1 MWIINLSFPGFIA
14 ILAATLL
21 IVERKS
27 YYASFTGK
35 QIILINQMILLALY
49 NEYNIGKYY
58 ETKLHK

>member
-27 YYASFTGK
+27 YYASFPDK
-35 QIILINQMILLALY
+35 EIILIKPMILLVLY
-49 NEYNIGKYY
+49 KNNNIGKYY
-58 ETKLHK
+58 ETNIHK

>member
-35 QIILINQMILLALY
+35 QIILINILILFDLY
-49 NEYNIGKYY
+49 NKNNIVKYY